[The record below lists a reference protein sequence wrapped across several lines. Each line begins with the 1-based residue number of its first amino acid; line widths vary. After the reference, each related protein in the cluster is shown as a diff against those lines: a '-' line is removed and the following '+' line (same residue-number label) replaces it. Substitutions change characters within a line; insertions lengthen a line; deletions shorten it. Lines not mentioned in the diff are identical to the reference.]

1 MAKHNNFNPKNRLLT
16 KDFYVENPAKLLDF
30 LLIAFKEKSRNKIKS
45 YLAHRQISVNGKSV
59 TAFDFLLKQADNVRF
74 SSVGEEKQNPNHRCS
89 IVYEDEHILIV
100 NKKHGTLSMSTGK
113 EGEIT
118 CYSIMTEYVKRYGR
132 NNRIFIVHRLDRETS
147 GLLMFAKSEKIQ
159 QILQNNWNE
168 NIIART
174 YIAIVEGKMEN
185 DNGQITSYLTEN
197 KKSLKMNS
205 SPIDNGGKKAVTNY
219 KVLKNGEKYS
229 LLELNL
235 ETGRKNQI
243 RVQLASIG
251 HSIAGDK
258 KYGAKTNPLQRICLH
273 AASLV
278 FFHPATYQKMSFDS
292 GIPRE
297 FK

>member
-1 MAKHNNFNPKNRLLT
+1 MKNNFNPKNKFST
-16 KDFYVENPAKLLDF
+16 KDFIVENKSQLLDF
-30 LLIAFKEKSRNKIKS
+30 LLVAFNEKSRNEVKS
-45 YLAHRQISVNGKSV
+45 YLAHRQISVNGKCV
-59 TAFDFLLKQADNVRF
+59 TAFDFPLKSADNVRF
-74 SSVGEEKQNPNHRCS
+74 SSVGEDKPNPNHRCN
-89 IVYEDEHILIV
+89 IIYEDDDILVV

-113 EGEIT
+113 DDEIT
-118 CYSIMTEYVKRYGR
+118 CYSLMTEHVRRRGR

-147 GLLMFAKSEKIQ
+147 GLLMFAKSEKVQ
-159 QILQNNWNE
+159 QILQDNWNE

-174 YIAIVEGKMEN
+174 YVAVVEGKVEQ
-185 DNGQITSYLTEN
+185 DKGQIISYLTEHR
-197 KKSLKMNS
+197 KSLKMNS
-205 SPIDNGGKKAVTNY
+205 SPTDNGGKKAITNY
-219 KVLKNGEKYS
+219 KTLQSGEKYS

-273 AASLV
+273 ARSLA
-278 FFHPATYQKMSFDS
+278 FFHPITRQKMFFDTD
-292 GIPRE
+292 IPKE